1 VSVWIGVELASEG
14 PTECSTLSGKT
25 IKTLNI
31 FRATTN
37 GTEIQIDFTDGTSFN
52 CLVSNRTEIEANL
65 SLCGAGEPQVLEQY
79 LSK

>member
-1 VSVWIGVELASEG
+1 MTSDG

>member
-1 VSVWIGVELASEG
+1 MGSEE

-37 GTEIQIDFTDGTSFN
+37 GTEIQIEFTDGTSFN
-52 CLVSNRTEIEANL
+52 CLVGNRTEIEASL
-65 SLCGAGEPQVLEQY
+65 SVCGAGEPQVVEQY

>member
-1 VSVWIGVELASEG
+1 MARSFPAINSFYR
-14 PTECSTLSGKT
+14 TLRTQS
-25 IKTLNI
+25 NI

>member
-1 VSVWIGVELASEG
+1 MVSER

-37 GTEIQIDFTDGTSFN
+37 GTEVQIDFTDGTSFT
-52 CLVSNRTEIEANL
+52 CLISNRTEVEANL
-65 SLCGAGEPQVLEQY
+65 SVCGVGEPQVLEQY
-79 LSK
+79 LPK